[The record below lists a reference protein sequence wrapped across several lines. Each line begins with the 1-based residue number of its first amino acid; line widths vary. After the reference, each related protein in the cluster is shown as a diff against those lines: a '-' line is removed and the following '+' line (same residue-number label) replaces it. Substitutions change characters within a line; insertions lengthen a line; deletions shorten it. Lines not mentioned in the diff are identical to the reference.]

1 MILSMASPQN
11 NNIFHTNL
19 WNLNPENALIV
30 PLSLKLVKFLTRSHF
45 RLHWFHFYRN
55 FFVFQSSK
63 GVFDQFP
70 NFLSSATK
78 DNPLIIILDSLD
90 QLSPLHGAWK
100 LIWFP
105 RQLPLHVKFI
115 VSTLPD
121 QDYKCFPILKVSL
134 SGNWSIIR
142 MSN

>member
-1 MILSMASPQN
+1 MSCGGLRVAVPYPTPTPPPPTDCIDS
-11 NNIFHTNL
+11 IF
-19 WNLNPENALIV
+19 IV
-30 PLSLKLVKFLTRSHF
+30 IFFL
-45 RLHWFHFYRN
+45 
-55 FFVFQSSK
+55 FQSSK

-90 QLSPLHGAWK
+90 QLSPLHGSWK

-121 QDYKCFPILKVSL
+121 QEYKCFPILKVSL
-134 SGNWSIIR
+134 SGN
-142 MSN
+142 

>member
-1 MILSMASPQN
+1 M
-11 NNIFHTNL
+11 
-19 WNLNPENALIV
+19 
-30 PLSLKLVKFLTRSHF
+30 
-45 RLHWFHFYRN
+45 
-55 FFVFQSSK
+55 
-63 GVFDQFP
+63 FDQFP

-121 QDYKCFPILKVSL
+121 QEYKCFPILKVSL
-134 SGNWSIIR
+134 SGPQTKTYIKLLIHIFKQASRSKSKESKNPELRGSY
-142 MSN
+142 

>member
-1 MILSMASPQN
+1 MKFEPGKCFECPSLVKAGEILNKIS
-11 NNIFHTNL
+11 FLT
-19 WNLNPENALIV
+19 ALI
-30 PLSLKLVKFLTRSHF
+30 P
-45 RLHWFHFYRN
+45 
-55 FFVFQSSK
+55 FQSSK

-121 QDYKCFPILKVSL
+121 QEYKCFPILKVSL
-134 SGNWSIIR
+134 SGN
-142 MSN
+142 